1 MRRCC
6 YAGIVI
12 ALLVAPSPGWAQA
25 VELAGLCFKGRPMPW
40 CRSFLVTELGYR
52 YRLNEPEGVSNRTST
67 TWDVG
72 WMTNRSESL
81 ALGGTV
87 FFGVQTSALRTVGL
101 KPRLRRWLTGGLS
114 VDVSAGLAFPVRD
127 PLASPAFSAAFTGDV
142 GLNLSDVWQLTG
154 GFEIQK
160 LAEGGTDVAWYGG
173 GKGGSYV
180 ALVATLL
187 LAIAGIAYASAL

>member
-6 YAGIVI
+6 HVGIAI
-12 ALLVAPSPGWAQA
+12 ALLVAPSPVWAQA
-25 VELAGLCFKGRPMPW
+25 VEPAGLCFKGRPLPR
-40 CRSFLVTELGYR
+40 CRSFLITELGVR
-52 YRLNEPEGVSNRTST
+52 YRLNAPDVLHRTGM

-72 WMTNRSESL
+72 WMSNRSESL

-101 KPRLRRWLTGGLS
+101 KPRLRLWLDEALS
-114 VDVSAGLAFPVRD
+114 VEVSAGVAYPVRD
-127 PLASPAFSAAFTGDV
+127 PLASPAFNAAFTGDV
-142 GLNLSDVWQLTG
+142 GLNLSDVFQLSG

-187 LAIAGIAYASAL
+187 LGIAGIAWAMAW